1 MELLIEENISLIIV
15 CLLLLNIYFFYE
27 ILELKRYAAED
38 GKYIVRLE
46 EKLLKIESNVFS
58 EYYEGGIKKENDYY

>member
-46 EKLLKIESNVFS
+46 DKLLKIESKVFP
-58 EYYEGGIKKENDYY
+58 EYSAGRE